1 MQSLLEG
8 GVQSA
13 REAQLMTLDRRLV
26 KRGVG
31 ELAPG
36 EDLRIEHA
44 EHDAAPFDEVD
55 RAHQRGARGKV
66 LGASKRAQAALDKA
80 RAKARRHRYGGL
92 GKEISDHPRRI
103 VPAGILEI
111 EEYDAAIMTTQGI
124 VEPEIGGRDAA
135 LSGLELPL
143 QRQRAARSQRC
154 CSINETLPV
163 GRELTQECGG

>member
-1 MQSLLEG
+1 MQGLPEG
-8 GVQSA
+8 IVQSA
-13 REAQLMTLDRRLV
+13 RDVQLMTLDRRLV

-66 LGASKRAQAALDKA
+66 LGARKRAQAALDKA
-80 RAKARRHRYGGL
+80 RAKAQRHRYGGL
-92 GKEISDHPRRI
+92 GEEISEHARRI
-103 VPAGILEI
+103 VPAGVLEI
-111 EEYDAAIMTTQGI
+111 EEHDAAVMTTQSI

-135 LSGLELPL
+135 LS
-143 QRQRAARSQRC
+143 
-154 CSINETLPV
+154 
-163 GRELTQECGG
+163 